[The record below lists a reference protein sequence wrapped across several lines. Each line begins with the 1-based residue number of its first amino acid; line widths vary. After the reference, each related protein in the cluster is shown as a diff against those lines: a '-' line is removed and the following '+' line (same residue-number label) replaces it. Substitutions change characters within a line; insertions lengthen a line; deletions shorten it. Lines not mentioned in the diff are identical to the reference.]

1 MASARGDR
9 KPCTHAECS
18 GSMQFGRESV
28 IQTSSTMTA
37 DGEYGWVCSEYAAH
51 FQLASDHPR
60 TEVAASSAVHASW
73 DDDGAPTSG
82 QHNADSPL

>member
-9 KPCTHAECS
+9 KPCTHAQCS
-18 GSMQFGRESV
+18 GSMQFGREAV

-37 DGEYGWVCSEYAAH
+37 DGEYGWVCSEYPAH
-51 FQLASDHPR
+51 FQLASEHPP
-60 TEVAASSAVHASW
+60 TEVAVSSAAHANW

-82 QHNADSPL
+82 STNTDSPP